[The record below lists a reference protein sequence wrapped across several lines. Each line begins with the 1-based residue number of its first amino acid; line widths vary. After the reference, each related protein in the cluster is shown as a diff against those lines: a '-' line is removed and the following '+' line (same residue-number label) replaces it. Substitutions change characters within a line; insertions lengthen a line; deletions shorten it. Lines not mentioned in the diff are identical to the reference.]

1 MEKEHEFFGNFV
13 EWEGTFESFTRGTFD
28 ITVFLGIGTYP
39 SYHHLFLRLPLSY
52 IELVKVLNKGQRLRA
67 RGIIDEILIGNI
79 SLNYVDFE
87 TVAESGGA

>member
-1 MEKEHEFFGNFV
+1 
-13 EWEGTFESFTRGTFD
+13 
-28 ITVFLGIGTYP
+28 
-39 SYHHLFLRLPLSY
+39 LRLPLSY